1 MNYCEYF
8 ANELKKIF
16 PSFEVYSNIDPTRE
30 FVGNPILEFSEVS
43 SETIRFITG
52 CKRKEISLSMA
63 ARAADQT
70 KAFKIGQRV
79 RSIVDSLIEDL
90 VGKTID
96 GWIESDEGVVP
107 DARGITLGESFYWYM
122 DFKILEKKE

>member
-52 CKRKEISLSMA
+52 SKRKELSLSMA

-79 RSIVDSLIEDL
+79 RSIVESLIEDL
-90 VGKTID
+90 VGRTLD
-96 GWIESDEGVVP
+96 GWVEIDEGVVP